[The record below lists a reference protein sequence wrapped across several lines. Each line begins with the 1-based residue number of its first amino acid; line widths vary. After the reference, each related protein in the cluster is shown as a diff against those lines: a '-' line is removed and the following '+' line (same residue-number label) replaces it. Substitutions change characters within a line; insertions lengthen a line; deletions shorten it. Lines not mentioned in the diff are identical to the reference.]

1 MKNFLRALRDAR
13 HYWRSLALAI
23 VLSTGVAGLWGANI
37 AAIFP
42 IIQVT
47 LEGNSL
53 QAWNR
58 ERVDHAKSQMVVLD
72 AKAAELQQQLD
83 VDGARQNAQLVLAYE
98 SNRAHRLM
106 EERVAASGE
115 KLQPWIE
122 RLFPSTPFNTV
133 LMLATVI
140 VVSTLIKHVLMVSS
154 TMLVHYVSGR
164 VARQIRLKLFDKAL
178 SLDRGQY
185 MALGPSGFVAHVQ
198 HTSEMLSQGIAMVYG
213 QGVSEP
219 LKIVACIGGAMLISW
234 RLTLAS
240 LVAAPL
246 VAFLIVWLNRKLK
259 SSAKRVLNRSANL
272 HHVMLETFN
281 SMLTVQANSMEPFER
296 ERFGQSTRQM
306 LRSSLKA
313 AFYNSITG
321 PSTELLGIAMI
332 CTALTAGSYLVISR
346 ETSIL
351 GIRLAD
357 SPLTMP
363 TMLVFFGML
372 VGCSDPL
379 RKLASVIH
387 GVNSGVVAAESLY
400 GLLDRPSR
408 INEPVSP
415 RTTARPHSKIIF
427 RDVSFGYEGHPQ
439 LFSNVSLELPFGS
452 RTAIVGPNGCGKST
466 LINLLCRFYDP
477 TSGDILF
484 DDVSIRDLALSD
496 LRGRIALVSQQTELF
511 NESALFNIRYGR
523 PGATLEEAMEAAKKA
538 HAHEFIAKMPDGYHT
553 QVGPNGHRLSGGQR
567 QRIALARA
575 LLRNAEVLILDE
587 ATSQIDIESERGIH
601 AALRSLDRDRTVI
614 MITHRDSTLTLADTI
629 WHIEQGHV
637 EPRELAEVIASR
649 AA

>member
-1 MKNFLRALRDAR
+1 MKNFLRALQDAR
-13 HYWRSLALAI
+13 HYWRTLLLAI
-23 VLSTGVAGLWGANI
+23 VLSTCVAGLWGANI

-47 LEGNSL
+47 LEGESL
-53 QAWNR
+53 QSWNR
-58 ERVDHAKSQMVVLD
+58 QRVEKAKADIEALD
-72 AKAAELQQQLD
+72 TKAAELKSQLD
-83 VDGARQNAQLVLAYE
+83 AAGNDPKLVLAYE
-98 SNRAHRLM
+98 SNRARRLV
-106 EERVAASGE
+106 EERVAQSSE

-122 RLFPSTPFNTV
+122 RFFPAGPFQTV
-133 LMLATVI
+133 LMLAGVI

-164 VARQIRLKLFDKAL
+164 VARQIRIKLFDKAL
-178 SLDRGQY
+178 TLDRGQY

-219 LKIVACIGGAMLISW
+219 LKIFACIAGAMIISW

-240 LVAAPL
+240 LISAPL

-259 SSAKRVLNRSANL
+259 SSAKRVLNRSAGL

-281 SMLTVQANSMEPFER
+281 SMLTVQANSMEHFER

-306 LRSSLKA
+306 LRASLKA
-313 AFYNSITG
+313 AFYNSIAG

-346 ETSIL
+346 ETTIL
-351 GIRLAD
+351 GITLAD
-357 SPLTMP
+357 SPLSMP

-379 RKLASVIH
+379 RKLSSVIH
-387 GVNSGVVAAESLY
+387 GVNSGIVAAESLY

-408 INEPVSP
+408 IAEATSP
-415 RTTARPHSKIIF
+415 RTAPRPHGKIEF
-427 RDVSFGYEGHPQ
+427 RNVTFCYDGHSPLLSQVSFA
-439 LFSNVSLELPFGS
+439 LPFGS
-452 RTAIVGPNGCGKST
+452 RTAIVGPNGSGKST

-477 TSGDILF
+477 QSGDILI
-484 DDVSIRDLALSD
+484 DDVPIRELGLRD

-511 NESALFNIRYGR
+511 NETILFNIRYGR
-523 PGATLEEAMEAAKKA
+523 PEATLDQAIEAAKKA
-538 HAHEFIAKMPDGYHT
+538 HAHEFIAKMPDGYNT

-575 LLRNAEVLILDE
+575 ILRNAELLILDE
-587 ATSQIDIESERGIH
+587 ATSQIDIESERLIH
-601 AALRSLDRDRTVI
+601 TALRSLDRDRTLV
-614 MITHRDSTLTLADTI
+614 MITHRSSTLSLADTI
-629 WHIEQGHV
+629 LHVEQGKV
-637 EPRELAEVIASR
+637 ETREHAELLASR